1 MRGVAWVLEAV
12 VSGRRLIG
20 GNLMIESAVPLGAG
34 LLAKLALACQKAE
47 NALRWHALRRP
58 KSESTRGHG
67 GSSPPNSSVNYR
79 CAQFFVRRDSVLENS
94 FRYIFAAEV
103 LAQRYNG
110 AQVIFHL

>member
-1 MRGVAWVLEAV
+1 MLEAV

-67 GSSPPNSSVNYR
+67 GRHLPIPASIIAVHNSLY
-79 CAQFFVRRDSVLENS
+79 
-94 FRYIFAAEV
+94 AAI
-103 LAQRYNG
+103 L
-110 AQVIFHL
+110 F